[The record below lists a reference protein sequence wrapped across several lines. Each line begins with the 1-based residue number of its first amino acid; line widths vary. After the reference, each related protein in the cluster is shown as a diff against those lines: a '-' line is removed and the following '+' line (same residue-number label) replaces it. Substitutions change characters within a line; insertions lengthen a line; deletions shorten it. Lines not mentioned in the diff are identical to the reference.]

1 MACERQDCSQH
12 GAHRQRDI
20 FAARHRTDS
29 GREYWH
35 HVSDARDSQFQ
46 VAYDGREYNADSRW
60 FGLAIVILRK
70 RSVTVCEAR
79 MSEASEI
86 KIQQT
91 TVESLGT
98 SVQVRLQVVY
108 TTTNTPESV
117 ELSVVLPDTDRSL
130 SEIQQDALDRAKLIL
145 DLWSAT
151 RRAPEQSEGENP
163 ETKDLWARLRP

>member
-1 MACERQDCSQH
+1 
-12 GAHRQRDI
+12 
-20 FAARHRTDS
+20 
-29 GREYWH
+29 
-35 HVSDARDSQFQ
+35 
-46 VAYDGREYNADSRW
+46 
-60 FGLAIVILRK
+60 
-70 RSVTVCEAR
+70 
-79 MSEASEI
+79 MSEKSII

-108 TTTNTPESV
+108 TTTTTPESV

-130 SEIQQDALDRAKLIL
+130 SEMQQEALDRAKLIL